1 MTNIVPKN
9 KNIEGGIPSY
19 DISIDESI
27 DESIEESI
35 EKPSDESIEK
45 PSEESI
51 EKPSEESIEKPSDE
65 SIENPSE
72 ESIENPSEDLAEK
85 QAEDLADISETEYLS
100 LYNNSVLGKT
110 LDTSF
115 YSKIKETCCKIPGIY
130 YCVLHT
136 LLMILIGIIVLFVTN
151 KYHLCMALLVIS
163 LDAVANVIFF
173 DCPLSSLEKK
183 YLKTSMIETRL
194 KSLQKFGIM
203 YANNRYYDTQLE
215 VIINGWTMC
224 AGKILFLI
232 IFDSFNIKY

>member
-1 MTNIVPKN
+1 MTNNTDKN

-27 DESIEESI
+27 EKPSEESIEKPSDESI

-51 EKPSEESIEKPSDE
+51 EKPSDESIEKPS
-65 SIENPSE
+65 
-72 ESIENPSEDLAEK
+72 EDL
-85 QAEDLADISETEYLS
+85 AEDLADISETEYLS

>member
-1 MTNIVPKN
+1 MTNIVQKN

-19 DISIDESI
+19 DLPI
-27 DESIEESI
+27 DESIE
-35 EKPSDESIEK
+35 
-45 PSEESI
+45 
-51 EKPSEESIEKPSDE
+51 E

-72 ESIENPSEDLAEK
+72 ESIENPSEESIENPSEESAEESIENPS
-85 QAEDLADISETEYLS
+85 EDLADISETEYLS

-232 IFDSFNIKY
+232 IFDSFKVKY